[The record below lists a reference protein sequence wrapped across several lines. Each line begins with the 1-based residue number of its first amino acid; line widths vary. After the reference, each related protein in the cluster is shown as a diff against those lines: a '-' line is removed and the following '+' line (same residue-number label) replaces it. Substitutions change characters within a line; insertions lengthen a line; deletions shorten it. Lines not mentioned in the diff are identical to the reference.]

1 MRKEEAELEL
11 REAQGDAAEPQSQD
25 AAAPAPAPAAAE
37 ADATEADVSEADLD
51 QEDQE
56 AQEKVPMTAG
66 EEREAGVEP
75 EKNGAV
81 KLKIPEDE
89 AAEEV
94 PFTGLNKEELLRVAG
109 TPGWVRTRWTLLL
122 LFWLGWLG
130 MLAGAVLIILQA
142 PRCKDLPALNWWNEG
157 PLYRVR
163 SIQGFTETG
172 DIKGVE
178 QKLDS
183 LSELKVKGLVLGPIH
198 VAPKD
203 DPMALSFEEVSPDAG
218 SLEQFKS
225 LLKTAHR
232 RGMSVVLDLT
242 PNYRGSSGPW
252 FSDVS
257 VSSVAERL
265 KSALVFW
272 LTVGVDGVQL
282 DSVETVLALV
292 PSQWSDIRTI
302 VQNWTD
308 SQPHKR
314 LLLGV
319 TQRSVPSEVS
329 ELLSDS
335 GLDLL
340 LSPVLSSQTDSSRR
354 AQSVQLLYSSHSQ
367 MNLLWS
373 LSPGPDSGPGPNL
386 DLLKMDLLLLLT
398 LPGTALIHS
407 GDESGLRT
415 NQFVLHLNDTQ
426 QEERKSC
433 RTFLSSLSS
442 LRSRER
448 SLLFGDFSLVIKS
461 SSVLVYLRVWDQ
473 STPYLVLFNHSPDQD
488 FIWTQD
494 QGLSLGAQVRVVL
507 SSNSTALSPDSD
519 LDLREVRLG
528 PQQAALLQLSHSL

>member
-373 LSPGPDSGPGPNL
+373 LSPGPDSGPGPSL

>member
-25 AAAPAPAPAAAE
+25 AAAPAPAAAE

-109 TPGWVRTRWTLLL
+109 TTGWVRTRWTLLL